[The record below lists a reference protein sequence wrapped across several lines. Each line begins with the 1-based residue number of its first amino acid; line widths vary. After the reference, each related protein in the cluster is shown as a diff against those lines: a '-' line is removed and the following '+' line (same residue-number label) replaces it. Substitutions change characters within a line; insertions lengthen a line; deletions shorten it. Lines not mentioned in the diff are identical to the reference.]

1 MSKVYEFEEETDST
15 PSLVLSDF
23 INKVYGKHR
32 SSYGEEGARKTRR
45 AAQEVLSD
53 SLLQESDPSK
63 TNNVLLVGK
72 VQSGKTSNLEALV
85 GLALDNGFN
94 LVVMYGGYDNTL
106 LNQTVKR
113 FRKTLDSPKD
123 TDDEDGLWDS
133 LTPNIFTTDS
143 RDELCI
149 NNLTADTLRSF
160 LDQEIPVFIIT
171 IKDARRIR
179 SVNEKLADLKADLR
193 DYAIRSLVIDDEGD
207 QASLNNVKDKESKAS
222 ATYAAIRAMKET
234 LADPLYFSVTATPQ
248 ANIFL
253 NSLSALRPNSVHLLH
268 PATGYCGAS
277 FFHLEDHDIIYAIPD
292 EMDDARDANRS
303 PESLQFAIQHFIM
316 ASAILKSRRNSRKRL
331 HTHMVIHAFR
341 EVDTHSLIYQWV
353 DSYIAS
359 IRDVVEVSLE
369 EKSDDA
375 RNLFFRVYNKC
386 FADGVKRDTP
396 FDDRLLQLVHEVLAD
411 TGIALH
417 NGQDGGTRDTV
428 KFKSHQ
434 IYIGAQLLERGITF
448 DRLLTTYFTR
458 WPKSDGN
465 MDTNLQR
472 ARWFGYRSKYSDL
485 IKLFTTE
492 TIADEFSFLA
502 EMEDDLWRQFGEVE
516 AGEMSIDEIVI
527 LAENSKQK
535 PTRRTVVDYFSIYT
549 REWLKQRYR
558 TSNKSEIKHNNEC
571 VESFLDKL
579 SFVDKSYARNDGKPS
594 CQEAL
599 CPGCLVS
606 ELMHNLE
613 GIYVD
618 STFSQVEVEKVLKS
632 VPTVAVILMTARD
645 RIRRRSFYSSEKRN
659 AIKALHQGRSDD
671 AVKYL
676 GDKLV
681 VSDASQ
687 VSIQIFNICPE
698 VDGVALE
705 DETQYMF
712 ALYRGNDLKK
722 GYVRA

>member
-1 MSKVYEFEEETDST
+1 MSEVYEFEDEVGSA
-15 PSLVLSDF
+15 PMLVFSDYS
-23 INKVYGKHR
+23 NKVYGKHLN
-32 SSYGEEGARKTRR
+32 SYGEEGARKTRN
-45 AAQEVLSD
+45 AAQKVLSD
-53 SLLQESDPSK
+53 SLLQEKNPLK
-63 TNNVLLVGK
+63 NNNVLLVGK

-94 LVVMYGGYDNTL
+94 LIVMYGGYDNTL
-106 LNQTVKR
+106 LKQTVKR
-113 FRKTLDSPKD
+113 FRKTMDSPKD
-123 TDDEDGLWDS
+123 TDEDDNLWDP
-133 LTPNIFTTDS
+133 LTPNVFTTDS
-143 RDELCI
+143 KDELCI
-149 NNLTADTLRSF
+149 NNLTSDTIRSF
-160 LDQEIPVFIIT
+160 LEADVPVFIIT
-171 IKDARRIR
+171 IKDAGRIR
-179 SVNEKLADLKADLR
+179 GVNEKLENLK
-193 DYAIRSLVIDDEGD
+193 DYPIRSLVIDDEGD
-207 QASLNNVKDKESKAS
+207 QASLNNVKDKASDAS
-222 ATYAAIRAMKET
+222 ATYAAIRTMKEV
-234 LADPLYFSVTATPQ
+234 LNDPLYFSVTATPQ

-268 PATGYCGAS
+268 PAKGYCGTD
-277 FFHLEDHDIIYAIPD
+277 FFHIEDHGIIYTVPD
-292 EMDDARDANRS
+292 EMDDARDGNRS
-303 PESLQFAIQHFIM
+303 PESLQFAVRHFIM
-316 ASAILKSRRNSRKRL
+316 ASAILKSRQKSGKRL

-353 DSYIAS
+353 ASYIES
-359 IRDVVEVSLE
+359 LRDVIEDSLMGGT
-369 EKSDDA
+369 DDA
-375 RNLFFRVYNKC
+375 RTLFLDVYDKC
-386 FADGVKRDTP
+386 FTDDVRRDAP
-396 FDDRLLQLVHEVLAD
+396 FDDCLLKRMSDVLGD

-417 NGQDGGTRDTV
+417 NGQDRGTRETI
-428 KFKSHQ
+428 KFKSYQ

-472 ARWFGYRSKYSDL
+472 ARWFGYRSGYSDL

-516 AGEMSIDEIVI
+516 AGELPIDEIVI

-535 PTRRTVVDYFSIYT
+535 PTRRTVADYFSIYT

-558 TSNKSEIKHNNEC
+558 TSNRNEIEHNNKC
-571 VESFLDKL
+571 VDDFLSKL
-579 SFVDKSYARNDGKPS
+579 TFVEKSYARDDEKPS

-599 CPGCLVS
+599 CPGSQVAS
-606 ELMHNLE
+606 LMHDLE

-618 STFSQVEVEKVLKS
+618 SAFSQIEVEKLLKS
-632 VPTVAVILMTARD
+632 VPEVAVLLMTPEG
-645 RIRRRSFYSSEKRN
+645 RIRHRSFYSADKRN
-659 AIKALHQGRSDD
+659 VIKALHQGRTDD
-671 AVKYL
+671 GVRYL

-681 VSDASQ
+681 VSDMVQ

-712 ALYRGNDLKK
+712 ALYRENELKK
-722 GYVRA
+722 GYVGA

>member
-1 MSKVYEFEEETDST
+1 MSEVYEFEDEGGSAPT
-15 PSLVLSDF
+15 LVFSDYS
-23 INKVYGKHR
+23 NKVYGKHR
-32 SSYGEEGARKTRR
+32 KSYGEEGAQKTRN
-45 AAQEVLSD
+45 AAQKVLSA
-53 SLLQESDPSK
+53 SLLQERDPSK

-94 LVVMYGGYDNTL
+94 LIIMYGGYDNTL
-106 LNQTVKR
+106 LKQTVKR
-113 FRKTLDSPKD
+113 FRKTMDSPKD
-123 TDDEDGLWDS
+123 TDEDDDLWDPA
-133 LTPNIFTTDS
+133 TPNVFTTDS
-143 RDELCI
+143 KDELCI
-149 NNLTADTLRSF
+149 NNLTADTIRSF
-160 LDQEIPVFIIT
+160 LEADVPVFIIT

-179 SVNEKLADLKADLR
+179 GVNEKLENLTDCP
-193 DYAIRSLVIDDEGD
+193 IRSLVIDDEGD
-207 QASLNNVKDKESKAS
+207 QASLNNVKDKESDAS
-222 ATYAAIRAMKET
+222 ATYAAIRTMKEV
-234 LADPLYFSVTATPQ
+234 LDDPLYFSVTATPQ

-253 NSLSALRPNSVHLLH
+253 NSLSALRPSSVHLLH
-268 PATGYCGAS
+268 PAKGYCGAD
-277 FFHLEDHDIIYAIPD
+277 FFHLEDTGIIYTVPD
-292 EMDDARDANRS
+292 EMDDARDENRS
-303 PESLQFAIQHFIM
+303 PESLQFAVRHFVM
-316 ASAILKSRRNSRKRL
+316 ASAILKSRQKSQKRM

-353 DSYIAS
+353 ASYIENIKDVIVDSLMEDTDDAHVLF
-359 IRDVVEVSLE
+359 RDVYS
-369 EKSDDA
+369 
-375 RNLFFRVYNKC
+375 KC
-386 FADGVKRDTP
+386 FTDDVRRDAP
-396 FDDRLLQLVHEVLAD
+396 FDDRLLKLMSDVLND

-417 NGQDGGTRDTV
+417 NGQDRGTRETI

-448 DRLLTTYFTR
+448 DRLLTIYFTR

-516 AGEMSIDEIVI
+516 AGELPIDEIVI
-527 LAENSKQK
+527 LAEDSKQK
-535 PTRRTVVDYFSIYT
+535 PTRRAVADYFSIYT

-558 TSNKSEIKHNNEC
+558 TSNKSEIKHNNKC
-571 VESFLDKL
+571 VDDFLSKL
-579 SFVDKSYARNDGKPS
+579 TFVDKSYARDDDKPS

-599 CPGCLVS
+599 CPGRQVAS
-606 ELMHNLE
+606 LMHNLE

-618 STFSQVEVEKVLKS
+618 GAFSQIEVEKVLKS
-632 VPTVAVILMTARD
+632 VPAVAVLLMTPEGRV
-645 RIRRRSFYSSEKRN
+645 RHRSFYSADKRN
-659 AIKALHQGRSDD
+659 VIKALHQGRTDD
-671 AVKYL
+671 GVKYL
-676 GDKLV
+676 GDKLA
-681 VSDASQ
+681 VSDAAQ

-712 ALYRGNDLKK
+712 ALYRENELKK
-722 GYVRA
+722 GYVGA

>member
-1 MSKVYEFEEETDST
+1 MREIYEFEDEVSST
-15 PSLVLSDF
+15 PTLVFSNYS
-23 INKVYGKHR
+23 NKVYAKHFN
-32 SSYGEEGARKTRR
+32 SYGEEGARKTRN
-45 AAQEVLSD
+45 AAQKVLSD
-53 SLLQESDPSK
+53 SLLQEKNPSK

-94 LVVMYGGYDNTL
+94 LIVMYGGYDNTL
-106 LNQTVKR
+106 LKQTVKR
-113 FRKTLDSPKD
+113 FRKTMDSPKD
-123 TDDEDGLWDS
+123 TDEEDDLWDPS
-133 LTPNIFTTDS
+133 TPNIFTTDS
-143 RDELCI
+143 KDELCI
-149 NNLTADTLRSF
+149 NNLTADTIRSF
-160 LDQEIPVFIIT
+160 LDEGVPVFIIT

-179 SVNEKLADLKADLR
+179 GVNEKLKNLK
-193 DYAIRSLVIDDEGD
+193 DYPIQSLVIDDEGD
-207 QASLNNVKDKESKAS
+207 QASLNNVKDKESDAS
-222 ATYAAIRAMKET
+222 ATYAAIRTMKEV
-234 LADPLYFSVTATPQ
+234 LDEPLYFSVTATPQ

-268 PATGYCGAS
+268 PARGYCGAD
-277 FFHLEDHDIIYAIPD
+277 FFHLEDHSIIYTVPD
-292 EMDDARDANRS
+292 EMDDARDDNRS
-303 PESLQFAIQHFIM
+303 PESLRFAVRHFIM
-316 ASAILKSRRNSRKRL
+316 ASAILKLRQKNRKRM

-353 DSYIAS
+353 ASYIAN
-359 IRDVVEVSLE
+359 IRDAIEDSFIE
-369 EKSDDA
+369 GSDDA
-375 RNLFFRVYNKC
+375 RALFFDVYTKC
-386 FADGVKRDTP
+386 FTNDVKRDVP
-396 FDDRLLQLVHEVLAD
+396 FDDNLLRSMSDVLND

-417 NGQDGGTRDTV
+417 NGQDRGTRETI

-492 TIADEFSFLA
+492 IIADEFSFLA

-516 AGEMSIDEIVI
+516 AGELPIDKIVI
-527 LAENSKQK
+527 LAEDSKQK
-535 PTRRTVVDYFSIYT
+535 PTRRAVADYFSIYT

-558 TSNKSEIKHNNEC
+558 TSNKSEIEHNNKC
-571 VESFLDKL
+571 VRDFLSKL
-579 SFVDKSYARNDGKPS
+579 IFVDKSYARDDDKPS

-599 CPGCLVS
+599 CSGCQVA
-606 ELMHNLE
+606 ELMHSLE

-618 STFSQVEVEKVLKS
+618 SAFSQIEVEKVLKS
-632 VPTVAVILMTARD
+632 VPTVAVLLMAPENH
-645 RIRRRSFYSSEKRN
+645 IRRRSFYSADKKN
-659 AIKALHQGRSDD
+659 YIKALHQGRTNDG
-671 AVKYL
+671 VKYL

-681 VSDASQ
+681 ISNATQ

-698 VDGVALE
+698 VDGVTLE

-712 ALYRGNDLKK
+712 ALYRENELKK
-722 GYVRA
+722 GYVGA

>member
-1 MSKVYEFEEETDST
+1 MSEVYEFEDEVGSAPT
-15 PSLVLSDF
+15 LVFSDYS
-23 INKVYGKHR
+23 NKVYGKHLN
-32 SSYGEEGARKTRR
+32 SYGEEGARKTRN
-45 AAQEVLSD
+45 AAQKVLSA
-53 SLLQESDPSK
+53 SLLQEKDPSK

-85 GLALDNGFN
+85 GLALDNDFN
-94 LVVMYGGYDNTL
+94 LIVMYGGYDNTL
-106 LNQTVKR
+106 LKQTVKR
-113 FRKTLDSPKD
+113 FRKTMDSPKD
-123 TDDEDGLWDS
+123 TDEDDDLWDS
-133 LTPNIFTTDS
+133 STPNIFTTDS

-149 NNLTADTLRSF
+149 NNLTADTIRSF
-160 LDQEIPVFIIT
+160 LEADVPVFIIT

-179 SVNEKLADLKADLR
+179 GVNEKLENLK
-193 DYAIRSLVIDDEGD
+193 DYPIRSLVIDDEGD
-207 QASLNNVKDKESKAS
+207 QASLNNVKDKESDAS
-222 ATYAAIRAMKET
+222 ATYAAIRTMKEV
-234 LADPLYFSVTATPQ
+234 LGNPLYFSVTATPQ

-268 PATGYCGAS
+268 PAKGYCGGD
-277 FFHLEDHDIIYAIPD
+277 FFHLENHGIIFTVPD
-292 EMDDARDANRS
+292 EMDDARDENRS
-303 PESLQFAIQHFIM
+303 PESLQFAVRHFVM
-316 ASAILKSRRNSRKRL
+316 ASAILKSRQKSRKRM

-353 DSYIAS
+353 SSYIDNVK
-359 IRDVVEVSLE
+359 DVVEDSLIE
-369 EKSDDA
+369 GTDDA
-375 RNLFFRVYNKC
+375 RILFLDVYDKC
-386 FADGVKRDTP
+386 FTNDARRDVP
-396 FDDRLLQLVHEVLAD
+396 FDDCLLKLMGEVLND

-417 NGQDGGTRDTV
+417 NGQDRGTRETI

-516 AGEMSIDEIVI
+516 AGELPIDEIVI
-527 LAENSKQK
+527 LAEDSKQK
-535 PTRRTVVDYFSIYT
+535 PTRRPVADYFSIYT

-558 TSNKSEIKHNNEC
+558 TSNKSEIEHNNKC
-571 VESFLDKL
+571 VADFLSKL
-579 SFVDKSYARNDGKPS
+579 TFVDKSYARDDDKPS
-594 CQEAL
+594 CREAL
-599 CPGCLVS
+599 CPGCQVAS
-606 ELMHNLE
+606 LMHNLE
-613 GIYVD
+613 GIYLD
-618 STFSQVEVEKVLKS
+618 NAFSQIEVEKVLKS
-632 VPTVAVILMTARD
+632 VPTVAVLLMTPEG
-645 RIRRRSFYSSEKRN
+645 RIRHRSFYSADKRN
-659 AIKALHQGRSDD
+659 VIKALHQGRTDD

-681 VSDASQ
+681 VSDAARA
-687 VSIQIFNICPE
+687 SIQIFNICPE
-698 VDGVALE
+698 VDGAALE

-712 ALYRGNDLKK
+712 ALYRENELKK
-722 GYVRA
+722 GYVGA